1 MKKIAISIIAL
12 LSVAF
17 SINAAEMSD
26 KSKAVL
32 ADIEKASQSLSTITS
47 PVTETRTMPN
57 GKQFVSKGNFY
68 FTSPNLLAIRYT
80 EPDGD
85 YLIVNTTE
93 IAQKK
98 KQGKTFK
105 FSLKKN
111 QSMQELSNTLL
122 WCISG
127 KLIKLAEANDAEVAT
142 SEANGVITVVFTAE
156 AKNGRDFKKV
166 ELTYDK
172 ATLRLKSM
180 AMTGKNNVVTKY
192 TMDKPQ
198 YGTQIDASV
207 FQIK

>member
-198 YGTQIDASV
+198 YGTQIDASL

>member
-1 MKKIAISIIAL
+1 MKKTALLLIAF
-12 LSVAF
+12 LSVAL
-17 SINAAEMSD
+17 SVSAAEISE
-26 KSKAVL
+26 KTKAVL
-32 ADIEKASQSLSTITS
+32 VKIEKANESLTTISS
-47 PVTETRTMPN
+47 PVTETRTLPG

-68 FTSPNLLAIRYT
+68 FSSPNMLAIRYT
-80 EPDGD
+80 DPQGD
-85 YLIVNTTE
+85 YLVINSSE

-98 KQGKTFK
+98 QKGKSFK

-111 QSMQELSNTLL
+111 ESMQDLSNTLL

-127 KLIKLAEANDAEVAT
+127 KLVKLAEANDAAVST
-142 SEANGVITVVFTAE
+142 SEANGIITVVFTAE

-172 ATLRLKSM
+172 ATMRLKSM
-180 AMTGKNNVVTKY
+180 AMTGKNNTVTKY

-198 YGTQIDASV
+198 YGAQIDASL

>member
-1 MKKIAISIIAL
+1 
-12 LSVAF
+12 
-17 SINAAEMSD
+17 MSD

-32 ADIEKASQSLSTITS
+32 ADIEKASQSLSTIAS

-172 ATLRLKSM
+172 ATFRLKSM

-198 YGTQIDASV
+198 YGTQIDASL